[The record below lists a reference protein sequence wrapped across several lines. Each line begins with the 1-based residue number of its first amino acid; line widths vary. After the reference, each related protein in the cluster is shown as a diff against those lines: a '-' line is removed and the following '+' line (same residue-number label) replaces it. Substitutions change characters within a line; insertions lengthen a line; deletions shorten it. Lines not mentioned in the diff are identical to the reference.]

1 MAERDLKKLM
11 SEKARATRDNEHT
24 GSQSAVTPAIES
36 VLGNQAVQAMMS
48 VKPTSRSVSG
58 FIQAKLTVNAPDDAY
73 EAEADAV
80 AKSALSAF
88 QNTPSVQRE
97 GVEDELMAKPIQR
110 EGDEDELMAKPIQR
124 EGDEDELMAKPIQRE
139 GDEDEL
145 MAKPIQREGDEDEL
159 MAKPIQREGDGSFD
173 VDSGVEN
180 EIEAQRGG
188 GSPLPETTQSR
199 FEGALGYDFSSVRV
213 HTGSQS
219 DRLSREVSARAF
231 TTGSDIFFGE
241 GEYKPETSDGQEL
254 LGHELTHVVQQGH
267 ARPKDQQGE

>member
-1 MAERDLKKLM
+1 
-11 SEKARATRDNEHT
+11 
-24 GSQSAVTPAIES
+24 
-36 VLGNQAVQAMMS
+36 
-48 VKPTSRSVSG
+48 
-58 FIQAKLTVNAPDDAY
+58 
-73 EAEADAV
+73 
-80 AKSALSAF
+80 
-88 QNTPSVQRE
+88 
-97 GVEDELMAKPIQR
+97 
-110 EGDEDELMAKPIQR
+110 
-124 EGDEDELMAKPIQRE
+124 
-139 GDEDEL
+139 
-145 MAKPIQREGDEDEL
+145 

>member
-1 MAERDLKKLM
+1 MAEREQKKLTG
-11 SEKARATRDNEHT
+11 EKTRTAKSDEQDNL
-24 GSQSAVTPAIES
+24 QSLLNPPIES
-36 VLGNQAVQAMMS
+36 VLGNQAIQAMMS
-48 VKPTSRSVSG
+48 VKPSSRSVKG

-88 QNTPSVQRE
+88 QNTGGIQRQGGE
-97 GVEDELMAKPIQR
+97 EEELMTKPIQR
-110 EGDEDELMAKPIQR
+110 QEGEEEELMTKPIQR
-124 EGDEDELMAKPIQRE
+124 QEGEEEELMTKPIQRQE
-139 GDEDEL
+139 GEEEEL
-145 MAKPIQREGDEDEL
+145 MTKPIQR
-159 MAKPIQREGDGSFD
+159 ASDGSFD
-173 VDSGVEN
+173 VDSSVES

-199 FEGALGYDFSSVRV
+199 FEDALGYDFSSVRV

-219 DRLSREVSARAF
+219 DKLNREVSARAF
-231 TTGSDIFFGE
+231 TTGSDIFFSE